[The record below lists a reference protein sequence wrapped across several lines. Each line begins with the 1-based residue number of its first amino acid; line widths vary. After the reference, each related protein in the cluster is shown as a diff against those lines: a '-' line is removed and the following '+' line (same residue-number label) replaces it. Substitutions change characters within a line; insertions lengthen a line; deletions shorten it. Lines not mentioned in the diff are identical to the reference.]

1 MMLWGRTTVGITC
14 PHCLKGFHA
23 YERTVQSSSS
33 GFNCLHVLQIG
44 KDVDGYWWI
53 EKTTCPGC
61 QKFVIRLVHSYDE
74 SISLPVGQQP
84 RQHLP
89 SGGETSRLIRPQSIS
104 RPPVPTEVPKEF
116 SEDYQEACLVLA
128 GSPKAS
134 AALSRR
140 CLQLILRE
148 KAGVLNPDNLV
159 RAIGEAIDDPS
170 IPTDIKESLDAVR
183 NIGNF
188 ASHPNK
194 SLNTGEIVPV
204 EPQEAEWC
212 LEVIEMLFEFYFV
225 RPADVKRRRDALNE
239 KLTETGKP
247 GILTP
252 REEDHK
258 EGT

>member
-1 MMLWGRTTVGITC
+1 MMHGGRPTTGITC
-14 PHCLKGFHA
+14 PHCLKGFHVYGPA
-23 YERTVQSSSS
+23 IENFHLNDNGVHISR
-33 GFNCLHVLQIG
+33 IG
-44 KDVDGYWWI
+44 QDTDGYWWI

-61 QKFVIRLVHSYDE
+61 QKFIIRLVNSDGE
-74 SISLPVGQQP
+74 FTSDPIGPQP
-84 RQHLP
+84 RQRLP
-89 SGGETSRLIRPQSIS
+89 SDSETSRLIRPNGTG
-104 RPPVPTEVPKEF
+104 RPPVPPEVPSEF
-116 SEDYQEACLVLA
+116 SEDYSEACLVLA
-128 GSPKAS
+128 DSPKAS

-148 KAGVLNPDNLV
+148 KAKVKNPNNLM
-159 RAIGEAIDDPS
+159 RAIEEAIADPG

-239 KLTETGKP
+239 KLAETGKP
-247 GILTP
+247 GMLTP
-252 REEDHK
+252 REDQE
-258 EGT
+258 